1 MSPMLLI
8 IPLGLFCGESS
19 FSIMWVLWNT
29 PSTIQVDIQVTYLLC
44 ICLTAFAEV
53 EYAHLPDVNTFNG
66 LLDLLSAC
74 ILAILGNVLDF
85 RTYSAANQG
94 ENKPISGPQKV
105 LMAKYDRN
113 DIPRNERMA
122 ICYVRGV
129 ALSLFDWVR
138 SQFIIT
144 APDGKILHDLPS
156 QFLIQVLNALIT
168 YKSRAMRMK
177 IKGAPHCDTTVLR
190 KQITN
195 VVRCDSR
202 VESLWRNKA
211 GKIEDKLAFDG
222 EGYLMQ
228 RKAGPI
234 TKKLDP
240 SKLSL
245 STPAMYNLIHV
256 CRSIIAERNDPI

>member
-1 MSPMLLI
+1 MLHI
-8 IPLGLFCGESS
+8 IPHGRFYGELS
-19 FSIMWVLWNT
+19 FSFMWVLWNIS
-29 PSTIQVDIQVTYLLC
+29 STIQVDIQVLYFLC
-44 ICLTAFAEV
+44 IRLMAFAEV

-85 RTYSAANQG
+85 RTYSAPNQD
-94 ENKPISGPQKV
+94 ENSPISGPQKV

-144 APDGKILHDLPS
+144 APDGQILHDLPS
-156 QFLIQVLNALIT
+156 QFLVKVLNALIT
-168 YKSRAMRMK
+168 YKARAMQMK
-177 IKGAPHCDTTVLR
+177 LKGAPHCDSTALR
-190 KQITN
+190 KQISN
-195 VVRCDSR
+195 VVKCDPHI
-202 VESLWRNKA
+202 EKLWNDKA
-211 GKIEDKLAFDG
+211 GTVEDKLAFEG
-222 EGYLMQ
+222 QGYLMQ
-228 RKAGPI
+228 KKAGLI

-240 SKLSL
+240 SKLL
-245 STPAMYNLIHV
+245 LFIPATYNLIQV